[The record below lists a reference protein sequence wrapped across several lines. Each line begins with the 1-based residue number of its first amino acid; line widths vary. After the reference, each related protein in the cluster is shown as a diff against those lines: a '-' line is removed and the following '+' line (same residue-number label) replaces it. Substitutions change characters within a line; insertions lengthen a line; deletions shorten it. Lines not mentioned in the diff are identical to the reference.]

1 MSLVVIESETPKVIT
16 STTFNEESVQ
26 IIKSETLDNDVV
38 HHIRIPVNL
47 DLRNAITSNA
57 KKMQIRTLKNN
68 FDNLTYASQVFPNY
82 ENINALNSWALSQNQ
97 TTITDAILNLKQQ
110 TINIFDVDFTNLINN
125 QLVGKINTLSDVE
138 FFGTRTRVVTEQ
150 ATPSNQNQ
158 TNITLNLNDP
168 YAGDNENLSFQQASE
183 TLYYYGKDP
192 ASAFQSFEDELS
204 YKKVKHGLIKKTYSK
219 PRQQDKIKKLYST
232 LRGVFSDLGTPTEI
246 SQINTTTPSTIDFRT
261 YEISESL
268 RYQDVNFDFTIKQ
281 SDIDASSGKVHLV
294 ISVLNNNNLFLET
307 FSINFVFV
315 NAVESSGLNL
325 FYPDLKVSARRS
337 GINRNIPCLSI
348 TNNGVVSVRA
358 RIYAKVTRECQ
369 SRLTTDF
376 QSFAVIPLKPN
387 ETRTIYGINT
397 NETYNPA
404 DNSGITNQSDF
415 PIIAS
420 GGSVFFRV
428 VAEALSSRLGVS
440 SVPLNN
446 TFYAQ
451 LDSPV
456 LESNVFIPITAQIF
470 NNDTNPFIELQVDRV
485 PLNAKRIIVLKRNL
499 TKKERKFR
507 QLESNDR
514 LKVARVFEGNNIV
527 NTEIVKV
534 DSVFG
539 PFSKNQ
545 QVVFTDYDLKNDN
558 TYEYKVFVDYSN
570 SQKFS
575 SINSCIVE
583 FVERQN
589 VISLDVIEDSIE
601 PFLGETFNHNVF
613 LNVNEIKT
621 DAERLFEDLP
631 GDLFD
636 IFAEDLSEIRSSFSS
651 SKKFKIFRYDR
662 VYGENVALESVNMQT
677 DDEGNKF
684 ISFVS
689 TGLRKGGSYLYE
701 IHPHVMNSSQLA
713 SLLRS
718 RLQAL
723 SLGMT
728 DAGLKAKIK
737 ALILKLEEESS
748 IGGKYSTR
756 SAILRGTI
764 ETERSSYIKYSGDFY
779 ADGKTGDY
787 FYLEAETPDY
797 NIRVTD
803 QNVSLK
809 EIMTKKRLEGKIS
822 KRNSILTKAPL
833 LNFRVTG
840 DINFI
845 DYFVLI
851 SEKNGVRSIVG
862 SAHHVK
868 DEEEFNFFDVSQ
880 LDYQGA
886 INYYAIPIFEDGDV
900 GETVLVGS
908 AILSGRD

>member
-718 RLQAL
+718 RLQSL

>member
-1 MSLVVIESETPKVIT
+1 MSFVVVDSETPKVIT

-26 IIKSETLDNDVV
+26 IIKSETLDNDVI
-38 HHIRIPVNL
+38 HYLRIPINV

-57 KKMQIRTLKNN
+57 KKLQIRTLKNN

-82 ENINALNSWALSQNQ
+82 DNINALNSWALSLSQ
-97 TTITDAILNLKQQ
+97 TTITDSILNLKQQ
-110 TINIFDVDFTNLINN
+110 TIDIFDVDFTNLINN
-125 QLVGKINTLSDVE
+125 KLTGQINTLSDVE

-158 TNITLNLNDP
+158 RNITLNLNDP
-168 YAGDNENLSFQQASE
+168 YAGANENLSFQQASE

-204 YKKVKHGLIKKTYSK
+204 YKKVKHGLMKKSYAR
-219 PRQQDKIKKLYST
+219 PRQKDKIKKLYST
-232 LRGVFSDLGTPTEI
+232 LRGVFSDLGTPTEVT
-246 SQINTTTPSTIDFRT
+246 QINTTTPSTIDFRT
-261 YEISESL
+261 YEISDSL

-281 SDIDASSGKVHLV
+281 SDIDASSGKIHLV
-294 ISVLNNNNLFLET
+294 AAVLNDNNLFLET
-307 FSINFVFV
+307 FSINFVFI

-337 GINRNIPCLSI
+337 GVNRNIPCLSI

-376 QSFAVIPLKPN
+376 KSFAVIPLKPN
-387 ETRTIYGINT
+387 ETRTIYGINI
-397 NETYNPA
+397 NDTYNPA

-415 PIIAS
+415 PIIPS

-440 SVPLNN
+440 PIQLNN

-451 LDSPV
+451 LESPV
-456 LESNVFIPITAQIF
+456 LESNLFIPITAQIF
-470 NNDTNPFIELQVDRV
+470 NDDTKPFVELQVDKI

-499 TKKERKFR
+499 TKKEKKFR
-507 QLESNDR
+507 QLETADR
-514 LKVARVFEGNNIV
+514 LKVSRVIEGNNVV

-539 PFSKNQ
+539 PFSNNQ
-545 QVVFTDYDLKNDN
+545 QIVFTDYDLKNDN

-589 VISLDVIEDSIE
+589 IVSLDIIEDSIE

-636 IFAEDLSEIRSSFSS
+636 LFSEDLNEIRSSFSS

-662 VYGENVALESVNMQT
+662 VYGENTALESVSMQT
-677 DDEGNKF
+677 DDTGNKF

-723 SLGMT
+723 SIGMSN
-728 DAGLKAKIK
+728 AGLKAKIK

-764 ETERSSYIKYSGDFY
+764 ETERSSYIKYGGDFY

-787 FYLEAETPDY
+787 FYLEASTPDY
-797 NIRVTD
+797 DIRITD
-803 QNVSLK
+803 QNVTLK
-809 EIMTKKRLEGKIS
+809 DIMTKKRLEGKIS

-868 DEEEFNFFDVSQ
+868 NEEEFNYFDTSQ

-886 INYYAIPIFEDGDV
+886 INYYVAPVFEDGDI
-900 GETVLVGS
+900 GDTILVGS

>member
-232 LRGVFSDLGTPTEI
+232 LRGVFSDLGTPTEVT
-246 SQINTTTPSTIDFRT
+246 QINTTTPSTIDFRT

-268 RYQDVNFDFTIKQ
+268 RYQAVNFDFTIKQ
-281 SDIDASSGKVHLV
+281 SEIDAASGKVHLV
-294 ISVLNNNNLFLET
+294 ITVLNNNNLFLET

-325 FYPDLKVSARRS
+325 FYPDLKVSARRA
-337 GINRNIPCLSI
+337 GINRSIPCLSI
-348 TNNGVVSVRA
+348 TNNGVVSVSA
-358 RIYAKVTRECQ
+358 NIYAKVTRECQ

-387 ETRTIYGINT
+387 ETRTVYGINT
-397 NETYNPA
+397 NETYDSA
-404 DNSGITNQSDF
+404 DNSGTTNQSDF

-428 VAEALSSRLGVS
+428 VAEALNDHLMVS

-570 SQKFS
+570 SKKFS

-601 PFLGETFNHNVF
+601 PLLGETFNHSVA

-636 IFAEDLSEIRSSFSS
+636 IFSEDLSEIRSAFSS

-723 SLGMT
+723 PLRMT

-737 ALILKLEEESS
+737 ALILKIEEESS
-748 IGGKYSTR
+748 IDGKYSTR

-764 ETERSSYIKYSGDFY
+764 ETERSSYVKYGGDFY

-797 NIRVTD
+797 NIRITD

-886 INYYAIPIFEDGDV
+886 INYYVIPVFEDGDV
-900 GETVLVGS
+900 GESVLVGS